1 MRIRE
6 RDCGPIGIRP
16 SCCKALNYRSY
27 CRLPLGA
34 IPSTVQLTLQPGPA
48 VEDGLDLV
56 LFLGRQGE
64 DDTVDADVLAKLQ
77 PVEVVGGAE
86 DADRQARRIAA
97 GVGRH
102 LAELVD
108 RLDAL
113 RLQPVVARAPAVSL
127 AEGALG
133 RVFEAATDDDWRVRR
148 L

>member
-6 RDCGPIGIRP
+6 RDYGPIGIRP

-34 IPSTVQLTLQPGPA
+34 IPSTVQLTLQTGPA
-48 VEDGLDLV
+48 VEDGHDLV

-77 PVEVVGGAE
+77 PVEIVGSAE
-86 DADRQARRIAA
+86 DADRQARRVAA

-113 RLQPVVARAPAVSL
+113 GLQPVVARDPAVAV
-127 AEGALG
+127 AERALG
-133 RVFEAATDDDWRVRR
+133 GVFEPAADDDRRVGA
-148 L
+148 